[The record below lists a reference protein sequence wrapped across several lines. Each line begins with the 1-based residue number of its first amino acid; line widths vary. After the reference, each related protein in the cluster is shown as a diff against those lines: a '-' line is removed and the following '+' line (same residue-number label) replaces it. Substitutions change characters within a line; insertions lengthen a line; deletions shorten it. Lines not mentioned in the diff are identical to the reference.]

1 MFQSSQ
7 YDGQESVR
15 ALKELFAYLVILVFI
30 SAVWF
35 ESDAYRYAAL
45 GLLPVTAYYFYYD
58 LLSKDKVLIG
68 YAGFL
73 CLGWAFYVAIR
84 FAYSLIFHI
93 RYGIGSSEGI
103 YLFPLFYPI
112 SGYALFMFVPR
123 PIIVVCTFV
132 LTSFLMTLLSFDLSA
147 IIEAHRADVVLQDNP
162 IHAAVA
168 QGMIVLCMLPFTSYL
183 LRNEEMRRDLRD
195 GLIVISIATLLIGL
209 ANIYA
214 LQSKGVWLAL
224 AIALPVEL
232 VLIATLRGTRR
243 LILISGFFFVLAV
256 VGVMVAWDGI
266 LAVAGH
272 TMEAA
277 EKLLSDMFAG
287 ANLLQ
292 SMDHAIHDETIPR
305 SFRERLML
313 WASALLIWMKEPVFG
328 HGVAWMHEWRTRA
341 YPSADYNLLHNGY
354 LEIAIRYGIAGLV
367 FYAVLFSWVIR
378 QVWRARREDVI
389 DPAAFHAYISVFLF
403 FCITIF
409 SNSNIRLAIG
419 ESYVWFAAAF
429 GFYCYYQRQKR
440 GLVKVTTWM

>member
-1 MFQSSQ
+1 
-7 YDGQESVR
+7 VR
-15 ALKELFAYLVILVFI
+15 SLREFFAYFVVLAFI

-45 GLLPVTAYYFYYD
+45 TLLPVTVYYFYYD
-58 LLSKDKVLIG
+58 FLSSEKVRIG
-68 YAGFL
+68 YIGFL
-73 CLGWAFYVAIR
+73 CLGWALYVAIR
-84 FAYSLIFHI
+84 FAYSFIFHI
-93 RYGIGSSEGI
+93 RFGIGSSEGI

-112 SGYALFMFVPR
+112 SGYALFMFAPR
-123 PIIVVCTFV
+123 PVIVVCAFV
-132 LTSFLMTLLSFDLSA
+132 LTSFLMTLFSFDLSA
-147 IIEAHRADVVLQDNP
+147 IVEAHRADVVLQNNP

-168 QGMIVLCMLPFTSYL
+168 QGMIVLCMLPFTTYL
-183 LRNEEMRRDLRD
+183 LRSEDMRRDLRD

-224 AIALPVEL
+224 AIALPLEL

-243 LILISGFFFVLAV
+243 LVLISGFFFAV
-256 VGVMVAWDGI
+256 AVIGVMLAWDGI
-266 LAVAGH
+266 LAVAGQ
-272 TMEAA
+272 TTQAA

-287 ANLLQ
+287 AGLLQ
-292 SMDHAIHDETIPR
+292 SMDHAIHDESMPS

-313 WASALLIWMKEPVFG
+313 WASALLIWIKDPIFG

-354 LEIAIRYGIAGLV
+354 LEIAIRYGIAGIV
-367 FYAVLFSWVIR
+367 FYVVLFSWVIR
-378 QVWRARREDVI
+378 QVWRARREHVI
-389 DPAAFHAYISVFLF
+389 DPAAFHAYICVFLF

-429 GFYCYYQRQKR
+429 GFYCYYQMQKR
-440 GLVKVTTWM
+440 GVVKVTTWM